1 MKPLQ
6 WTHAII
12 LSLVVLAGGCSE
24 DISSKSD
31 DAQQGE
37 DGSPAGGG
45 STPPALTEPGP
56 GGAKLRFSMTEGGTF
71 IAEVDA
77 TEDAW
82 VYVDIVNQRQVDPP
96 NPQVSDAWH
105 LAHNGSDIKLNG
117 GDSGA
122 PSSGIRNAVYGE
134 KVDEEQAFPFA
145 SVVAA
150 PPESTVDYRSDVLGD
165 HDGISLTDEQIIY
178 AMTSY
183 PEADQRYLA
192 LIGGD
197 KGWYRES
204 AFGVS
209 ETPRENVGY
218 VLRTHD
224 CRYFKL
230 RMLSYSNAD
239 GDQGYPR
246 YEFAEIPG
254 GSCSAGGPA
263 GEQRVSFS
271 TQNNVTAAEVDATSE
286 DDWVYIDLQTLSQT
300 YPSAPASDPDGWDV
314 AFKRSDIKINS
325 GASGAGEVGIHDI
338 YQGDWDSINAV
349 PGDADYHRDTDE
361 ALAFVTYP
369 EGDGSC
375 SGTATDYGW
384 YHYSYFC
391 DEGNGIHHISP
402 RDVVYIVKDGEQYW
416 KFRVLDYYSDSG
428 DSGQLSVE
436 FAPVAAN

>member
-1 MKPLQ
+1 MNHLQ

-12 LSLVVLAGGCSE
+12 LSLCVLVGACSE

-31 DAQQGE
+31 DAQRGE
-37 DGSPAGGG
+37 DSSAGGGG

-56 GGAKLRFSMTEGGTF
+56 GGAQLRFSMSDSGNF

-77 TEDAW
+77 SDDAW
-82 VYVDIVNQRQVDPP
+82 VYVDIVNQQQVDPA

-105 LAHNGSDIKLNG
+105 LAHNGSEIRLNG

-122 PSSGIRNAVYGE
+122 PSSGISNAVYGE
-134 KVDEEQAFPFA
+134 KVDEGEVFPFA
-145 SVVAA
+145 TVVAA
-150 PPESTVDYRSDVLGD
+150 PPESAARYRRDVMGD
-165 HDGISLTDEQIIY
+165 HDGISFTDEQILY
-178 AMTSY
+178 AMSTY
-183 PEADQRYLA
+183 PDADREYLTI
-192 LIGGD
+192 IGGD

-209 ETPRENVGY
+209 KTPRENVAY
-218 VLRTHD
+218 VLRTHE

-230 RMLSYSNAD
+230 RMLSYTNDD

-254 GSCSAGGPA
+254 ASCRAGGPS

-271 TQNNVTAAEVDATSE
+271 TQNNVTAAEVDASSE
-286 DDWVYIDLQTLSQT
+286 DDWVYLDLQTLSQA
-300 YPSAPASDPDGWDV
+300 YPSEPGSDAAGWDV

-325 GASGAGEVGIHDI
+325 GASGAGNVTIHDI
-338 YQGDWDSINAV
+338 YQGDWDSITAV
-349 PGDADYHRDTDE
+349 PGDADYHSDTGE

-369 EGDGSC
+369 EGDGRC

-402 RDVVYIVKDGEQYW
+402 RDVVYIVKEDDQFW
-416 KFRVLDYYSDSG
+416 KFRVLDYYSDDG
-428 DSGQLSVE
+428 DSGHLSLE
-436 FAPVAAN
+436 FAPIAEQ